1 MIHGAALSPLAP
13 KTRGAVVPRG
23 HWADKD
29 NIFTYE
35 DVKFPYE
42 TVKPSEVMDKLKQGW
57 TILDVR
63 QPEQIERAQIHD
75 AVEVPIYVTKNDMS
89 PIGIYQEA
97 VSFGLG
103 GWWMGGRPMK
113 ENDDFVSQ
121 VQKNVGKSAPG
132 IIAVCQSGL
141 RSKQAL
147 KELHMAGYPH
157 LALVKGGLNA
167 VRHNELPCAE
177 EGCRLDLAG
186 SGNIAGML

>member
-113 ENDDFVSQ
+113 ENNDFVDQ

-132 IIAVCQSGL
+132 IIAVCQTGL

-157 LALVKGGLNA
+157 LALVK
-167 VRHNELPCAE
+167 
-177 EGCRLDLAG
+177 
-186 SGNIAGML
+186 